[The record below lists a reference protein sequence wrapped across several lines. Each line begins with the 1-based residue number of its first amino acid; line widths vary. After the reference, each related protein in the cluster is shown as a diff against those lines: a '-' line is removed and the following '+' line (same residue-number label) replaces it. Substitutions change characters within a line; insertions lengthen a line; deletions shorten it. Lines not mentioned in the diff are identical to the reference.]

1 MSLSISDPMLYAY
14 LLVILA
20 GFLPT
25 DVFRF
30 AAVLFSRRL
39 DEDSEALIFVRAVA
53 TALLAGV
60 IARLVLLPTGDLAGV
75 PLWLR
80 LLTIAAGVAAYLLFR
95 KSVFAGVIVAEIVIV
110 GGAILFR

>member
-1 MSLSISDPMLYAY
+1 MSLSDPMLYAY
-14 LLVILA
+14 LLVLLA

-30 AAVLFSRRL
+30 AAVLFARRL

-60 IARLVLLPTGDLAGV
+60 IARLVLAPSGDLAGV

-80 LLTIAAGVAAYLLFR
+80 LATIAVGVVTYFLFR
-95 KSVFAGVIVAEIVIV
+95 KSVLAGVIAAEIVII

>member
-1 MSLSISDPMLYAY
+1 MSLNLSDPMLYAY

-60 IARLVLLPTGDLAGV
+60 IARLVLIPTGDLAGV

-80 LLTIAAGVAAYLLFR
+80 LLTIAAGVAGYLLFR
-95 KSVFAGVIVAEIVIV
+95 KSVFAGVIIAEIVIV
-110 GGAILFR
+110 GGAVLFR

>member
-1 MSLSISDPMLYAY
+1 MSLSDPMLYAY

-30 AAVLFSRRL
+30 AAVMFSRRI
-39 DEDSEALIFVRAVA
+39 DEDSEALVLVRAVA

-60 IARLVLLPTGDLAGV
+60 IGRLVLAPT
-75 PLWLR
+75 
-80 LLTIAAGVAAYLLFR
+80 
-95 KSVFAGVIVAEIVIV
+95 
-110 GGAILFR
+110 AISPGCRSGSDSAR

>member
-1 MSLSISDPMLYAY
+1 MSFSDPMLYAY

-30 AAVLFSRRL
+30 AAVLFSRRV
-39 DEDSEALIFVRAVA
+39 DEDSEVLILVRAVA

-60 IARLVLLPTGDLAGV
+60 IARIVLFPTGDLAGV
-75 PLWLR
+75 PLWIR
-80 LLTIAAGVAAYLLFR
+80 LSSIAAGVAGYFLIKR
-95 KSVFAGVIVAEIVIV
+95 SVLAGVIVAEIVIV
-110 GGAILFR
+110 GGAIYFR

>member
-1 MSLSISDPMLYAY
+1 MNLSDPMLYAY

-30 AAVLFSRRL
+30 AAVLFARRL
-39 DEDSEALIFVRAVA
+39 DEESEVLMLVRAIA

-60 IARLVLLPTGDLAGV
+60 IARLVLTPTGDLAGV
-75 PLWLR
+75 PLWIR
-80 LLTIAAGVAAYLLFR
+80 LSTIAAGVAAYFLFR
-95 KSVFAGVIVAEIVIV
+95 RSVLAGVIVAEVVIV
-110 GGAILFR
+110 GGAVLFR

>member
-1 MSLSISDPMLYAY
+1 MNLNDPLLYAV

-30 AAVLFSRRL
+30 AAVLFARRL
-39 DEDSEALIFVRAVA
+39 DEDSEVLIFIRAVA

-60 IARLVLLPTGDLAGV
+60 IARLVLTPTGDLAGV
-75 PLWLR
+75 PLWIR
-80 LLTIAAGVAAYLLFR
+80 LTTIAAGVAAFLLFR
-95 KSVFAGVIVAEIVIV
+95 KSVLAGVIAAEIAIV
-110 GGAILFR
+110 GGAVLFR

>member
-1 MSLSISDPMLYAY
+1 MSLSDPMLYAY

-30 AAVLFSRRL
+30 AAVMFSRRI
-39 DEDSEALIFVRAVA
+39 DEDSEALVLVRAVA

-60 IARLVLLPTGDLAGV
+60 IGRLVLAPTGDLAGV
-75 PLWLR
+75 PLWIR
-80 LLTIAAGVAAYLLFR
+80 LGSIAAGVAGYFLFR
-95 KSVFAGVIVAEIVIV
+95 KSVLAGVIVAETAIV
-110 GGAILFR
+110 GGAVYFR

>member
-1 MSLSISDPMLYAY
+1 MSLSVSDPMLYAY
-14 LLVILA
+14 LLVILE

-25 DVFRF
+25 DVIRF

-60 IARLVLLPTGDLAGV
+60 IARLVLFPTGDLAGV

-110 GGAILFR
+110 GGAILFS

>member
-1 MSLSISDPMLYAY
+1 MTLSFNDPMLYAY
-14 LLVILA
+14 LLVLIA

-39 DEDSEALIFVRAVA
+39 DEDSEALVFVRAVA

-60 IARLVLLPTGDLAGV
+60 IARLVLFPTGDLASV

-80 LLTIAAGVAAYLLFR
+80 LATIAAGVAGYAIFR

-110 GGAILFR
+110 GGAVLVR